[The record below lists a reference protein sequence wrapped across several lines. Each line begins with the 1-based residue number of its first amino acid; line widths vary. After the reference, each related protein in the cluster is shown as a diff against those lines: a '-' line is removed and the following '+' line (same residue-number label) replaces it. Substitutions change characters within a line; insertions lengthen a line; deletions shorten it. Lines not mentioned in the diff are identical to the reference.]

1 MGHVR
6 QPLLTLNECAEVLG
20 ISMTMA
26 YGLVQSGQ
34 LVGLQL
40 PPKMMWRIKPEEL
53 DAYIDRLQT
62 QTQTALEPEQTQP
75 GQTQPDQT

>member
-1 MGHVR
+1 MMGHVR

-26 YGLVQSGQ
+26 YGLVQGGQ
-34 LVGLQL
+34 LVGMQL

-53 DAYIDRLQT
+53 DAYIDRLQAET
-62 QTQTALEPEQTQP
+62 QAALEQLTSAPVSAQQ
-75 GQTQPDQT
+75 G